1 MLRAKRRRTRMH
13 DKEGNPIFNTKNA
26 TVKQNHYEMKNNYLS
41 YLKTKQNSNLGCKK
55 YYSEEEIEEIH
66 HNNVL
71 DTKLTVNIGNS
82 ILDPDKNCSAGFG
95 ILVPIP
101 NTKDFSGD
109 YTYYNKTTYYID
121 EIKSITYNGND
132 IPTIMF
138 ITYIGFTWCILA
150 IQCVPP
156 EGSSV
161 ILKKTIDNVNRIYDL
176 YLSNN
181 AQYKIDFERDIKSF
195 CWALYITDK
204 AGLPITAP
212 NLDLYYNQI
221 WTIGT
226 EYGNNKTIGIQITP
240 DVKHS
245 TAIIIKN
252 KLIASKYCKTK
263 SVPRNPLQ
271 GYRKQ
276 LITDHSIQ
284 KTLPITPTLNISNT
298 EILSLLERI
307 GLDYFNTPINFSG
320 QYKLINK
327 NQVIKLDKFN
337 IFYEKL
343 HSNNYEKYDI
353 SYFHSE
359 GEIFNGWVLRYRNTK
374 HPIYNV
380 QYRYVVSDS
389 HNNRSLVNA
398 LKNIITTNFFLQET
412 NDAPFY
418 KGFFGLIDTSITI
431 KNGDLISLKDVQS
444 GKVWEGTVYGVI
456 YRNDSNIDRNQ
467 FYIGNLTKTHP
478 FTKFPYSS
486 TDVSINGGPTITTNI
501 SFILSDIGLIN
512 PNDFSFTKT
521 ETIPE
526 SYCDGDMVKPQPI
539 NTVYKDNYA
548 KSCGSYR
555 KEGVASNDFCYNN
568 VIKSV
573 QNKNGQINQA
583 YNYSSAQ
590 YYSRFCAND
599 CSNNCNIV
607 YKKNNPKF
615 STQGAV
621 SGGSRLNRLKY
632 QTITKSQQVVKDYN
646 KVDYE
651 TKIIDSFSEN
661 YSLNI
666 GKYSPTPDSII
677 YGLTGLNGSITPN
690 LFKNLTITLCYFQKN
705 VHLDNYQFIIEFSQ
719 KLDNILK
726 PSEISSLSLLI
737 KYKDLRIN
745 IPFSDLTTY
754 NPDPPGFQYVFLY
767 SSKSQNYSII
777 NRMITIDNPIGKNFD
792 IIIHYTLENKII
804 EKIPINR
811 KIVSNKVNGSQ
822 PVSIYRNTFPIYK
835 QNLNGLIKCKT
846 HAYNGARQNCP
857 TPFNKKDCNRLKTLQ
872 SFR

>member
-41 YLKTKQNSNLGCKK
+41 YLKTKQNPNLGCKK

-71 DTKLTVNIGNS
+71 DTKLTVNVGDY
-82 ILDPDKNCSAGFG
+82 ILNPDNNCSAGFG
-95 ILVPIP
+95 ILVPIQ

-121 EIKSITYNGND
+121 EIKIINYNGND
-132 IPTIMF
+132 IPSIMF
-138 ITYIGFTWCILA
+138 LTYIGLTWCILT

-161 ILKKTIDNVNRIYDL
+161 ILKKPIDNVNIIYKL
-176 YLSNN
+176 FLSIN
-181 AQYKIDFERDIKSF
+181 AEDKIDFDRDIKSF
-195 CWALYITDK
+195 CWALYIIDK
-204 AGLPITAP
+204 MGLPISSH
-212 NLDLYYNQI
+212 NLDLYYNQL

-226 EYGNNKTIGIQITP
+226 EYGNNKTININITP

-252 KLIASKYCKTK
+252 KLLASKYCKTK

-307 GLDYFNTPINFSG
+307 GLDYFKTPINFSG

-327 NQVIKLDKFN
+327 NQVIKSDKLN

-353 SYFHSE
+353 SYFNSTA
-359 GEIFNGWVLRYRNTK
+359 GIFNGWVLRYRNTK
-374 HPIYNV
+374 WPTYNV

-389 HNNRSLVNA
+389 QNNRSLVNA
-398 LKNIITTNFFLQET
+398 LKNIITTNFFIQET
-412 NDAPFY
+412 TDDPFN
-418 KGFFGLIDTSITI
+418 KGFFGLIDKSINI

-444 GKVWEGTVYGVI
+444 GKEWKGTIYGLI

-467 FYIGNLTKTHP
+467 FYIGNIPKPRPTTE
-478 FTKFPYSS
+478 FPYSS
-486 TDVSINGGPTITTNI
+486 TEVSINGSTPPITTNI
-501 SFILSDIGLIN
+501 SYILPDIGLID

-521 ETIPE
+521 ETLPE
-526 SYCDGDMVKPQPI
+526 SYCEGDMVKPQPI

-632 QTITKSQQVVKDYN
+632 QTITKSQQAVNNN
-646 KVDYE
+646 K
-651 TKIIDSFSEN
+651 
-661 YSLNI
+661 
-666 GKYSPTPDSII
+666 
-677 YGLTGLNGSITPN
+677 
-690 LFKNLTITLCYFQKN
+690 
-705 VHLDNYQFIIEFSQ
+705 
-719 KLDNILK
+719 
-726 PSEISSLSLLI
+726 
-737 KYKDLRIN
+737 
-745 IPFSDLTTY
+745 
-754 NPDPPGFQYVFLY
+754 
-767 SSKSQNYSII
+767 
-777 NRMITIDNPIGKNFD
+777 
-792 IIIHYTLENKII
+792 
-804 EKIPINR
+804 

-822 PVSIYRNTFPIYK
+822 PVSIYRNTYPVYK
-835 QNLNGLIKCKT
+835 QNLNGLVKCNT

-857 TPFNKKDCNRLKTLQ
+857 TPFNKNDCKRIVQTIPSACNRRKTLQ
-872 SFR
+872 CFK